1 MKKTRIM
8 LYVADVDQVVKFWQD
23 YFDAKIETISSL
35 PDDFKTIVLTVSPDV
50 ELAFFPKAF
59 IAKYSPEVL
68 GNTPSLMFFSENFEK
83 LHAKLPDA
91 GEIVDNNG
99 TLTFNF
105 KDPEG
110 NFFVMAPAD

>member
-8 LYVADVDQVVKFWQD
+8 LYVTDVDQMAKFWQD

-35 PDDFKTIVLTVSPDV
+35 PDEFKTIVLTIAPNM

-59 IAKYSPEVL
+59 IAKYSPEVM
-68 GNTPSLMFFSENFEK
+68 GNTPSLMFFSDRFEA
-83 LHAKLPDA
+83 LHRALPTA

-105 KDPEG
+105 SDPDG
-110 NFFVMAPAD
+110 NYFVVAQDK